1 MSNYNSLKTTIDANI
16 KQNGRQEITG
26 QILNSVL
33 NQMVNILGTG
43 YQFAG
48 VATLDPATDPGTP
61 DAKVFYIANGKGK
74 YTNFGGL
81 EVTEDDVV
89 VLYWDSS
96 WHKVSTGIAS
106 QEELT
111 ELESNTNPIVYTNDV
126 DVNKVIRKLYINT
139 DNYTGGLSLDGLCI
153 ERIVKNVE
161 GYYGFRLQ
169 NSKGEDV
176 ADASVRTSSDVVEMT
191 VNGIYIYVEYVWENI
206 TFPANGIFYLSV
218 PALLLPP
225 AFVPPTV
232 TKFDITK
239 IEQDIT
245 NIEQDITSFATQEEL
260 TKLKSNTNPLVY
272 TDYVEYN
279 KVIRKLYI
287 NTDNYTGSLSLDGLA
302 IERIVKN
309 VGGTYGFRLQNS
321 KGEDVADIWGQTSS
335 DIVEMTVNGIYVYV
349 EYVWANMEEGMIRNY
364 TRLLPCAFVP
374 PTVTKF
380 DITNINQDITE
391 LSKKLDIENKNI
403 FSYNNNADAIS
414 RIISP
419 YDEDNNLE
427 VSLYVKRTST
437 FDNNPCLNF
446 INVVLRNKS
455 TEQTTLIHYCADDIT
470 PILMNNT
477 YIGANHG
484 DSDCSLLNIPNH
496 GKTAQDIGSVWKDKN
511 GVKCVLVGVPD
522 ENTLWFFGENLYSY
536 PKFRFNSGIFTE
548 GAILTHYS
556 GATHQGD
563 IILSSSGQTK
573 QWYSSIKIKE
583 TKIIVDDTV
592 VTESGDYKFKTLK
605 ICETYDIMNVASVI
619 ETIKNNAGTYT
630 STPNPN
636 DVIAENVARFTIV
649 YQFEGAGEWRIIS
662 NFTAYQDLELDYYG
676 FTQQSPLDGYISMYI
691 PKTLPIEGIDFR
703 TIVPY
708 TTGVTT
714 KNLTSEYWEN
724 PMLPPDR
731 WIQIGQSFA
740 LHSGY
745 LFDYG
750 VGGIKRKDL
759 INNAFFL
766 YDSRKIYPHG
776 IDNKLSIK
784 SGDNYSAVV
793 WRSYLPTK
801 DINNN
806 GIIAINVFEFEG
818 ACYIY
823 ADFNLPGIYEIKIPN
838 EYIGKVVDVFEKSDN
853 ITLLT
858 EIAST
863 TILVKMEQSLS
874 GYGYLV
880 AKL

>member
-1 MSNYNSLKTTIDANI
+1 MANYNNLKTAIQAVI
-16 KQNGRQEITG
+16 KENGNQEIKG
-26 QILNSVL
+26 DILQNALLSMINS
-33 NQMVNILGTG
+33 LGAG
-43 YQFAG
+43 YQFIG
-48 VATLDPATDPGTP
+48 VATPKTNPGAP
-61 DAKVFYIANGKGK
+61 DQKVFYIANGKGI
-74 YTNFGGL
+74 YTNFGGISI
-81 EVTEDDVV
+81 TEDEVII
-89 VLYWDSS
+89 LYYDTA
-96 WHKVSTGIAS
+96 WHKLLTGIAS
-106 QEELT
+106 QTKLT

-139 DNYTGGLSLDGLCI
+139 DNYTGGLSLDGLWI

-169 NSKGEDV
+169 NSKGEDI
-176 ADASVRTSSDVVEMT
+176 ADILGRTSSDIVEIT
-191 VNGIYIYVEYVWENI
+191 VNGIYVYVEYVWENI
-206 TFPANGIFYLSV
+206 TFPANGIFYPSV
-218 PALLLPP
+218 LALLLPP

-232 TKFDITK
+232 TKFDITN

-245 NIEQDITSFATQEEL
+245 NIEQDITGFATKEEL

-272 TDYVEYN
+272 TENVEYN

-287 NTDNYTGSLSLDGLA
+287 NTDNYTGSLSLDGLS
-302 IERIVKN
+302 IERIAKN
-309 VGGTYGFRLQNS
+309 VGGTYGFRLQNAN
-321 KGEDVADIWGQTSS
+321 GEDVADIWGQTSS
-335 DIVEMTVNGIYVYV
+335 DIVEMTVNGIYAYV
-349 EYVWANMEEGMIRNY
+349 EYVWANMEDGMIRNY

-391 LSKKLDIENKNI
+391 LSKKLDVENENI

-419 YDEDNNLE
+419 YDEGNNLE
-427 VSLYVKRTST
+427 VSLHVKRTST

-446 INVVLRNKS
+446 INVALRNTS
-455 TEQTTLIHYCADDIT
+455 TGQTTIIHSCADDIT
-470 PILMNNT
+470 PIQMNNT

-536 PKFRFNSGIFTE
+536 PKFRFNSNIFTE

-583 TKIIVDDTV
+583 TKVIVDDTV

-619 ETIKNNAGTYT
+619 ETIKNNVGTYT

-662 NFTAYQDLELDYYG
+662 NFTAYQDLELEYYG
-676 FTQQSPLDGYISMYI
+676 FTQQAPLDGYISMYI

-750 VGGIKRKDL
+750 IGGEKRKDC

-776 IDNKLSIK
+776 IDNKLTIN

-793 WRSYLPTK
+793 WRSYLPIK

-823 ADFNLPGIYEIKIPN
+823 SDFNLPGIYEIKIPN
-838 EYIGKVVDVFEKSDN
+838 EYIGKVVNVFEKSDN

-863 TILVKMEQSLS
+863 TILVKMEQSLP
-874 GYGYLV
+874 GYGYFV
-880 AKL
+880 AKLVE